1 MQRPSLDFYRSKD
14 RVSSTHHLVEK
25 TGDSGWK
32 VMRAVICGD
41 AIFFPLLSL
50 SSSCQDILCS
60 GSFSHHVKFYSVMM
74 HKISTRMVCVNGRQ
88 VSILKSEMRSN

>member
-41 AIFFPLLSL
+41 AIFSL
-50 SSSCQDILCS
+50 
-60 GSFSHHVKFYSVMM
+60 F
-74 HKISTRMVCVNGRQ
+74 
-88 VSILKSEMRSN
+88 